1 MGVRLCR
8 SDRYCMVS
16 GIRDEIPILKLRV
29 PSLLSLSLQAT
40 VMEAELP
47 HIDLM
52 LMYAERSAEG
62 EGSDPSRLQLAG
74 RRL

>member
-1 MGVRLCR
+1 
-8 SDRYCMVS
+8 MVS
-16 GIRDEIPILKLRV
+16 GIRDEIPISKLWE
-29 PSLLSLSLQAT
+29 PTLLSLSLQAT

-52 LMYAERSAEG
+52 QLYAERSAEG
-62 EGSDPSRLQLAG
+62 QGSAPSSLQLAG